1 MILYFENGEDKRRK
15 IADVPDEM
23 DKTGS
28 LHFIMNLISGYCKMN
43 KMSCPYIRLWKE
55 ERDGR
60 EVSVFDFGSHSE
72 FFILDPAKELL

>member
-1 MILYFENGEDKRRK
+1 MILYFEDDNQKRRK
-15 IADVPDEM
+15 IAEVSDEM

-28 LHFIMNLISGYCKMN
+28 LHFIMSIISGYCKMN

-55 ERDGR
+55 WREDR